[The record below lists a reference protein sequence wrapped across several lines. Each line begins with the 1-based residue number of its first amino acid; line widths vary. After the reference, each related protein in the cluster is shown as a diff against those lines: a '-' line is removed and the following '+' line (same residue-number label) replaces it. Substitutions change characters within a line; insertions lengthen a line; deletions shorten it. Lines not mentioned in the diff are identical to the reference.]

1 MKVIDTRLEKLFLII
16 HNLDRFKYFLFKHYG
31 EYKTYTLKVRY
42 VGACMVYLVLPNGK
56 EVHIDYN
63 CSREFRLTFYEAKEI
78 TIDELGNI
86 LSITV
91 E

>member
-1 MKVIDTRLEKLFLII
+1 MKTVDTRLEKLFLII
-16 HNLDRFKYFLFKHYG
+16 NNLNRFKCFLFKHYG
-31 EYKTYTLKVRY
+31 ERKTYTLKVRY

-56 EVHIDYN
+56 ETEIDYH

-86 LSITV
+86 LSINID
-91 E
+91 